1 MAKNESWTKYTFACD
16 PDECDTLIEV
26 TCDNFGFPL
35 GVMQITCPCG
45 RKLDVLSVAD
55 ATILPVTT
63 QKEEKMENIQ
73 LAPNTYNSNAL
84 VTYKKIAGTYA
95 SPEAPEYITQKV
107 VDLEWQLHQGRTSNE
122 KNIEYNNKINKLENV
137 ILSAY
142 EDSDDQETLAT
153 IADIFNIELSKEITV
168 HGTMSFQATIR
179 VPVNEDYDLE
189 SMMQDELSVT
199 SYGGD
204 TDVFD
209 YSVEDVREAY

>member
-1 MAKNESWTKYTFACD
+1 
-16 PDECDTLIEV
+16 
-26 TCDNFGFPL
+26 
-35 GVMQITCPCG
+35 
-45 RKLDVLSVAD
+45 VAD

-73 LAPNTYNSNAL
+73 LAPNTYDSNAL
-84 VTYKKIAGTYA
+84 VTYKKIAGTY
-95 SPEAPEYITQKV
+95 SHPEPAEYITQKV
-107 VDLEWQLHQGRTSNE
+107 VDLEWSLQQGRTANE
-122 KNIEYNNKINKLENV
+122 KNIEYANKVNKLENV

-153 IADIFNIELSKEITV
+153 IADIFDIELSKEITV

-179 VPVNEDYDLE
+179 VPVGEDYDLE